1 VADVTARE
9 FIAAVTE
16 IAEQLPDGLD
26 SAIEL
31 AICDG
36 SAQQFIDS
44 VEVLYQA
51 YVRTDDSADP
61 DRRPQ
66 VVIVGHW
73 HPGESPGRVQRGI
86 AADADEELRKLTGG
100 DG

>member
-1 VADVTARE
+1 VADKTARE
-9 FIAAVTE
+9 FIAEVMHITD
-16 IAEQLPDGLD
+16 QLPDGLD

-31 AICDG
+31 VICDG
-36 SAQQFIDS
+36 SGQQFIDN
-44 VEVLYQA
+44 VEVLFQA
-51 YVRTDDSADP
+51 VLRADGSADP
-61 DRRPQ
+61 ASRPQ